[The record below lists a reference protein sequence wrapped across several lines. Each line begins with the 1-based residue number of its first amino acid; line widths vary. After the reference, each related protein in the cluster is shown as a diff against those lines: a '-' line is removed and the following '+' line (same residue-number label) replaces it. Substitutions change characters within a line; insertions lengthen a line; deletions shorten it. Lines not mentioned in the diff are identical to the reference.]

1 MGRWGS
7 LRSWWIGQSL
17 CSKTGV
23 IMCQTHVEMAK
34 VSPYKLKDRALF
46 RSWHLIGAN
55 LSWWTHLKWLVI
67 HMGLLLTRRFSS
79 LATPLFWSKKGRTSN
94 KRWTLKSLI
103 SRLIRNQGTR
113 LTGLG
118 MTLWL
123 TMMRSISCTRLTAPN
138 GAKGQAHLR
147 SGSRAPRV
155 GATTLCRR
163 WRCSWIKMGGTRF
176 LNLRWKLQL
185 AQLSRR
191 RTGSNCRL

>member
-1 MGRWGS
+1 
-7 LRSWWIGQSL
+7 
-17 CSKTGV
+17 
-23 IMCQTHVEMAK
+23 
-34 VSPYKLKDRALF
+34 
-46 RSWHLIGAN
+46 
-55 LSWWTHLKWLVI
+55 
-67 HMGLLLTRRFSS
+67 MGLLLTRRFSS

-113 LTGLG
+113 PTGLG

-176 LNLRWKLQL
+176 LKLRWKLQL

-191 RTGSNCRL
+191 RTGSNCRLLTAFLKIWGPKWPTLWDLGEHRISKTQRLPNWTPRLS